1 MQKRRSKNAVWPAW
15 EWRRPSDSEL
25 ICSQHWKL
33 TNNRQFGSSCRR
45 YLLLFGQSRRR
56 SGSREWSTLRPSEWR
71 QFQQLFIMQINF
83 TLFIAVSDGI
93 PCINF
98 GPSHLSERLGKVCLG
113 VAHSSLPS
121 SLSSSSLSLSLL
133 LSESTPA
140 LSTGIIAALKSF
152 RVQIFN

>member
-45 YLLLFGQSRRR
+45 YLLLFAKRSMERGWGEVKYSPSIRMAAISTTFHYANQFYTFYCLLWWNSVHSFWPESFKWATRQS
-56 SGSREWSTLRPSEWR
+56 
-71 QFQQLFIMQINF
+71 LFRCCPLQSPF
-83 TLFIAVSDGI
+83 
-93 PCINF
+93 
-98 GPSHLSERLGKVCLG
+98 
-113 VAHSSLPS
+113 
-121 SLSSSSLSLSLL
+121 LSLSLL
-133 LSESTPA
+133 LPESTPA